1 MENSKT
7 ADQVSETFRQTSLDT
22 PDAHN
27 DDVRFWQSVS
37 LSLAIFVLSLFA
49 SLVMALVLM
58 LATR

>member
-1 MENSKT
+1 MENSKI
-7 ADQVSETFRQTSLDT
+7 AAQVSENFRQTPLDT
-22 PDAHN
+22 TTARN

-37 LSLAIFVLSLFA
+37 LSLAIFLLSLFA